1 MGPEGSPLACPVTP
15 SEGARKSGHSCLGSL
30 LSQGTD
36 TFRVIISPIQCC
48 EFQWCFLGKEAPR
61 PEEI

>member
-15 SEGARKSGHSCLGSL
+15 SEGARKWGHSCLGSL
-30 LSQGTD
+30 LSPGTY
-36 TFRVIISPIQCC
+36 TFRVVISPIQYS

-61 PEEI
+61 SEES